1 MIGYSH
7 EYEVV
12 LGEGITGGLV
22 FLMAAAASLAF
33 LPTLANSVTKQVDFF
48 GKGQKWT
55 SYSLSPGGGGG
66 CPAGVLHHGL
76 PPLRPLHPSHAGR
89 PPRHLL
95 HPLRACLPNV
105 QPLLRP
111 TGLWTHS
118 WPCLPNPPNSHLS
131 GPSVLYNAQPGWPN
145 GKEQGG
151 TRSKSCSN
159 KKCQ

>member
-1 MIGYSH
+1 MRESP
-7 EYEVV
+7 EVSSSSWQ
-12 LGEGITGGLV
+12 LLPP
-22 FLMAAAASLAF
+22 LPSYPHW
-33 LPTLANSVTKQVDFF
+33 PTLSPSRLIF
-48 GKGQKWT
+48 WHIWM